1 MKLSLVVPC
10 FNEAGN
16 IPLFYK
22 AVKKDF
28 EGVDFD
34 YEIVFV
40 NDGSKD
46 GTLKEL
52 KKLLEGDIPVKIVN
66 FSRNFGKESA
76 MYAGLENSEGDYVTI
91 IDADLQQ
98 RPSIALE
105 MVRTLDSRQE
115 YDCVAAYQQERSEN
129 KAVIFLKDM
138 FYKIINKFA
147 DTEFRQGASDFR
159 TFRRPMVEAILEM
172 KEYFRFSKG
181 LFSWVGFNTL
191 FIPYK
196 AADRACG
203 ESKWSML
210 KLFAYAFE
218 GIFAFT
224 TAPLRISTCAGAL
237 SIVGALIYLIV
248 ELIRHYGFKYPFGNS
263 TSAIFW
269 MFIIAGVQLICLGL
283 VGEYL
288 ARIYVQTKG
297 RPIYI
302 AKEILKND
310 KYRG

>member
-10 FNEAGN
+10 YNEEGN
-16 IPLFYK
+16 IALMYD
-22 AVKKDF
+22 AVKSDFKDA
-28 EGVDFD
+28 DFS

-52 KKLLEGDIPVKIVN
+52 KKLLDGDIPVKIVN

-76 MYAGLENSEGDYVTI
+76 MYAGLKESEGEYVTI

-105 MVRTLDSRQE
+105 MVRMLEDDPDTDCIACYQE
-115 YDCVAAYQQERSEN
+115 DRNES
-129 KAVIFLKDM
+129 KALVFFKNN

-147 DTEFRQGASDFR
+147 DTEFVKGASDFR

-172 KEYFRFSKG
+172 DEYFRFSKG
-181 LFSWVGFNTL
+181 LFSWVGYNTK
-191 FIPYK
+191 FVPYK
-196 AADRACG
+196 AEERATG
-203 ESKWSML
+203 TSKWSFK
-210 KLFAYAFE
+210 KLFAYALE

-224 TAPLRISTCAGAL
+224 TAPLKIATGLGIISMI
-237 SIVGALIYLIV
+237 SSFIYLIV
-248 ELIRHYGFKYPFGNS
+248 KIILRFASHDPFTADGAIIVLVTLIGG
-263 TSAIFW
+263 AI
-269 MFIIAGVQLICLGL
+269 LTCLGII
-283 VGEYL
+283 GEYL
-288 ARIYVQTKG
+288 ARVYVQTKG

-302 AKEILKND
+302 AKNVLKND
-310 KYRG
+310 KY